1 MNYPPVE
8 QLDRYQQ
15 TSMKRTVLMCPTQ
28 CQSHRCSD
36 SLLARM
42 RADLRSHDR
51 SRKAI
56 RLSAAA
62 FAFGLMPQAAHAA
75 ASVPAAVAGIDLT
88 LLIRIAIAALLAFA
102 IGWEREFRG
111 SEAGDRTFTLVGLG
125 AAAFTAVGVENFPAT
140 AEKVMAGVVT
150 GVGFLG
156 GGMILRDG
164 GAVRGLT
171 TAAAMW
177 ATAAVGMLAGVGELM
192 IGALVAGLVIIVL
205 ELQFIPVIRRF
216 DARRLRTKR
225 TKQEET
231 DHPS

>member
-1 MNYPPVE
+1 MVI
-8 QLDRYQQ
+8 R
-15 TSMKRTVLMCPTQ
+15 
-28 CQSHRCSD
+28 
-36 SLLARM
+36 LLAG
-42 RADLRSHDR
+42 
-51 SRKAI
+51 I
-56 RLSAAA
+56 
-62 FAFGLMPQAAHAA
+62 FTFGFLPDAAHAA
-75 ASVPAAVAGIDLT
+75 ASVPVAVVGIDLT

-125 AAAFTAVGVENFPAT
+125 AAAFTAVGVENFPAS

-177 ATAAVGMLAGVGELM
+177 ATAAVGMLAGVGELL
-192 IGALVAGLVIIVL
+192 IGVLVAGLVILVL
-205 ELQFIPVIRRF
+205 ELQFIPGISRF

-225 TKQEET
+225 TKQEKDE
-231 DHPS
+231 HPS